1 MTRHLTGIIID
12 GRGRAGGRA
21 SAISE
26 RGNRETD
33 PADSGIRALW
43 LHDLVQRLVS
53 CLLLS
58 VFLIYNRIVS
68 SGQLATFLHLMTEQ
82 VLQPNLEELML
93 DLLDVFEDTDPGVN
107 IFSNMV
113 IGGILSPLELAR
125 TR

>member
-1 MTRHLTGIIID
+1 M
-12 GRGRAGGRA
+12 
-21 SAISE
+21 
-26 RGNRETD
+26 
-33 PADSGIRALW
+33 
-43 LHDLVQRLVS
+43 
-53 CLLLS
+53 LLS